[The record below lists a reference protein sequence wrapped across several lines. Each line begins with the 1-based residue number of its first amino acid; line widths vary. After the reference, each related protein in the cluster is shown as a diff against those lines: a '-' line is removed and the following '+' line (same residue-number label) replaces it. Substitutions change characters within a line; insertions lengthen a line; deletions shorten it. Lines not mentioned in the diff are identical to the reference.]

1 MTLALA
7 WLYRIRRTEDPSDAE
22 ATGLLERCLAR
33 SKALGMERIARTA
46 ALDLAAD
53 LIKRTQGGPGLAPRI
68 QELVN
73 EGSSE
78 LCSERSSERS
88 SNEFSDRQV
97 RNIEDSFRSAALALS
112 ASHWRHLG
120 HELLSQATLERIRTC
135 YAASLKKEDGMTTTL
150 MYVEAECRLALSEA
164 DTAMY
169 SGERPFV
176 RAASIMVDLKPKC
189 EKRRLFKAMWR
200 RTACILLVEMSLL
213 KGMVHRAQ
221 AS

>member
-1 MTLALA
+1 MKYRRLLPISGVGPERVALA
-7 WLYRIRRTEDPSDAE
+7 P
-22 ATGLLERCLAR
+22 
-33 SKALGMERIARTA
+33 
-46 ALDLAAD
+46 
-53 LIKRTQGGPGLAPRI
+53 P
-68 QELVN
+68 
-73 EGSSE
+73 
-78 LCSERSSERS
+78 
-88 SNEFSDRQV
+88 
-97 RNIEDSFRSAALALS
+97 
-112 ASHWRHLG
+112 
-120 HELLSQATLERIRTC
+120 HELLSQATLEQIGLATPF
-135 YAASLKKEDGMTTTL
+135 LKEDDMTTTL

-221 AS
+221 ALLRVNNKIASFSEGKSKAKGTSMLKKGWGRCRGRCRGKSRSKRGSKDWKSKESTRRREFWSGLSST